1 MRITVAERDILAE
14 RAGDMGG
21 DWTERRSLRRNDCG
35 KKEEKNWVGGQM
47 KTDCDEDKP
56 VLAVGCVS
64 PQLVTEM

>member
-35 KKEEKNWVGGQM
+35 KKGGEELGGR
-47 KTDCDEDKP
+47 TNENR
-56 VLAVGCVS
+56 L
-64 PQLVTEM
+64 